1 MSIDSA
7 VVGAGKVSGVHLSG
21 IQKNPRTNPVAVC
34 DVDESRA
41 RDGAQQYNCRAYT
54 DVDDLLHSE
63 SLDWLHICT
72 PVQSHFEIAKKGIA
86 AGVPLLIEKP
96 VTETAEAVE
105 TLARLASEND
115 IPITPV
121 HNHLFRP
128 AVLRSREMI
137 QSGAL
142 GDIRAV
148 DLVYAGD
155 TRPDAVNRGSW
166 VFDLPGG
173 EFEEGLPHRIYT
185 TLGIGG
191 YPRDRGEIDVSTT
204 LAGDYDGS
212 FDYDTVKLQ
221 YTTEDD
227 VLCST
232 EVIAGGPPTYQI
244 TIYGEDRIITIDNHL
259 QMIHEIDDEFAGS
272 TVGKAKQAFREAG
285 SRLTGVAKNARF
297 VLSTRFSDD
306 WETHK
311 KGDPHYELFDRTAKA
326 LENGS
331 TMPVPISS
339 AVWTIRIMEE
349 IREAATDTSE
359 PAPLSHADP
368 A

>member
-1 MSIDSA
+1 MSLDSA

-21 IQKNPRTNPVAVC
+21 IQKNPRTNLVAVC
-34 DVDESRA
+34 DVDEDRA
-41 RDGAQQYNCRAYT
+41 REAARQYDTNAYT
-54 DVDDLLHSE
+54 DVDDLLSSE

-72 PVQSHFEIAKKGIA
+72 PVQTHFDIAKKGIA

-96 VTETAEAVE
+96 VTETAEEVE
-105 TLARLASEND
+105 TLARLSREND
-115 IPITPV
+115 VPITPV

-128 AVLRSREMI
+128 AVLRAREMI
-137 QSGAL
+137 RSGEL
-142 GDIRAV
+142 GDVRAV
-148 DLVYAGD
+148 DLVYSGD

-191 YPRDRGEIDVSTT
+191 YPRDRSEIDVSTT
-204 LAGDYDGS
+204 LAGDYEHS
-212 FDYDTVKLQ
+212 FDYDTVRFQ
-221 YTTEDD
+221 YTTDDD
-227 VLCST
+227 VLCSSL
-232 EVIAGGPPTYQI
+232 VIAGGPPTYQI
-244 TIYGEDRIITIDNHL
+244 TVYGEKRIITIDNHL
-259 QMIHEIDDEFAGS
+259 QMIHETDADFVGS
-272 TVGKAKQAFREAG
+272 TVGKATQAFREAG
-285 SRLTGVAKNARF
+285 SRISGVAKNARF

-306 WETHK
+306 WDTQK
-311 KGDPHYELFDRTAKA
+311 KGDPHYELFDRTVHA

-339 AVWTIRIMEE
+339 AEWTIEIMEQ
-349 IREAATDTSE
+349 IREAAVDQ
-359 PAPLSHADP
+359 PKAAPLSPVDP